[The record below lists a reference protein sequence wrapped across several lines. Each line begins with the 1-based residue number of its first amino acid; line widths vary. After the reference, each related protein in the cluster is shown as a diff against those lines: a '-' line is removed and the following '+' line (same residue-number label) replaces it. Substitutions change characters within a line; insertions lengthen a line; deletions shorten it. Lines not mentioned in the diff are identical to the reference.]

1 VLAAHGLSLVLT
13 LLHLWVPSI
22 FISHDLES
30 VVFSFVIQVNLAYV
44 LWILFVN
51 VQGMFLLLAATL
63 MLPRPAEGF
72 LTTAIN
78 ANQLFVFLIV
88 RWIP

>member
-1 VLAAHGLSLVLT
+1 M
-13 LLHLWVPSI
+13 
-22 FISHDLES
+22 
-30 VVFSFVIQVNLAYV
+30 

-63 MLPRPAEGF
+63 LLPRPAEGF

-88 RWIP
+88 RLLP